1 MVQQLM
7 TQKPS
12 EVGQQEEMP
21 AGAYIVTISEH
32 ESTLRSLV
40 QKNAKNG

>member
-32 ESTLRSLV
+32 QSTLRSPV
-40 QKNAKNG
+40 QEIERNG